1 MSTQDETKKTFS
13 FSKTNFKK
21 EKKEKVKNPEITDK
35 VEVNFEPSLRDL
47 YVAMDEG
54 FQNLALNPEVIENNL
69 VTEILS
75 VSGRLRRRQQ
85 IRRYKA
91 RMQIMRKRAMKR
103 RASYNIIKRR
113 ARRSAINS
121 YKRRFAGNRDSS
133 SLTYSERQRVEKLV
147 ARRKGAVARK
157 ARRLIIRKRQ
167 QERLRFSRAGRHH

>member
-1 MSTQDETKKTFS
+1 MANEDDKKKKFP
-13 FSKTNFKK
+13 FLKKNKDNGKQKT
-21 EKKEKVKNPEITDK
+21 KNPEITDK
-35 VEVNFEPSLRDL
+35 VTVDFEPSLRDL
-47 YVAMDEG
+47 YVSMDED
-54 FQNLALNPEVIENNL
+54 FDLLAANPESISAEL

-91 RMQIMRKRAMKR
+91 RMQIMRKRSMKR
-103 RASYNIIKRR
+103 RASYNVIKRR
-113 ARRSAINS
+113 ARRSAIDS
-121 YKRRFAGNRDSS
+121 YKKRFSGGRQSS

-167 QERLRFSRAGRHH
+167 QERLRFSRASQRR